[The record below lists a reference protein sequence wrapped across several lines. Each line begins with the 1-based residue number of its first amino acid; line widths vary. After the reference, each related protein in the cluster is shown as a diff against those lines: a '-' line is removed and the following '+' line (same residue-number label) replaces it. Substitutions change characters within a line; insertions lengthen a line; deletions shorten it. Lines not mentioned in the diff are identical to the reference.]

1 MRKNSITPI
10 PHRQATSEMIYP
22 SRPHNSTTRNHTK
35 NLWLRNPTQ
44 LDTHGQ

>member
-35 NLWLRNPTQ
+35 NFMLRYPMQ
-44 LDTHGQ
+44 LFTHGQ